1 MKQLTSYC
9 STCSKDIL
17 YLKQN
22 TKKIIFNQCTFI
34 QTMHIHFSIS
44 LKQQL
49 VTEWV
54 HPSWRIID
62 VVDGLLQHTL
72 AKTIFIWLLKY
83 PTLIPR
89 NIEPRILWVRC
100 WDFIFSKT
108 SFAYCRHFSEKV
120 VPYFIVRE
128 IIKKMVYSCSASNL
142 GPVHKN
148 LGRAQK
154 LFFSTLYRGLF
165 LA

>member
-128 IIKKMVYSCSASNL
+128 IIKKNGIFVFCIKF
-142 GPVHKN
+142 GTCT
-148 LGRAQK
+148 QK
-154 LFFSTLYRGLF
+154 SGKGTKTFFFDPL
-165 LA
+165 